1 MEQVCL
7 FIVLINNCFYSLV
20 FLLPLRFT
28 LVNNNLDNNGDD
40 NHGCHDQPE
49 IISIHTLQYYCC
61 LFPLQQ
67 ALQTARF
74 PFIFA
79 ISDKNRLRKSKNDKK
94 EKNVT
99 NELVLVGRYV
109 ELRVKSHGE
118 SVAERWGAPYA
129 GWSE

>member
-1 MEQVCL
+1 MDAGLFLFYLLELSDLRLSMTICL
-7 FIVLINNCFYSLV
+7 SL
-20 FLLPLRFT
+20 T
-28 LVNNNLDNNGDD
+28 
-40 NHGCHDQPE
+40 
-49 IISIHTLQYYCC
+49 
-61 LFPLQQ
+61 
-67 ALQTARF
+67 
-74 PFIFA
+74 FA
-79 ISDKNRLRKSKNDKK
+79 ISDKNRQRKSKNDKK